1 MSSNESSESSGNDGQ
16 LSQREFQD
24 FYLKGVI
31 PYLDNKTLAD
41 YYFDIDSGTFELW
54 QELESAGLI
63 TGEAESIV

>member
-1 MSSNESSESSGNDGQ
+1 MSSNESSESSGNDGK

-24 FYLKGVI
+24 FYLKGII